1 MDLQAQPL
9 SAEEKRKLAEVS
21 KLENEIQESERVAAS
36 YDYKLD
42 GFQKSLDSLKYG
54 LPSVLELLEID
65 HSHHLK
71 VDDKEQKYLDIND
84 KNLSML
90 VKYLSSV
97 EERTNGIIELYNLFQ
112 NRQVSF
118 AAGWLVKYFRWENRW

>member
-1 MDLQAQPL
+1 L
-9 SAEEKRKLAEVS
+9 SAEEKRKLTEVS
-21 KLENEIQESERVAAS
+21 KLESEIQESERIAAS

-71 VDDKEQKYLDIND
+71 VDDNKEKYLDIND

-112 NRQVSF
+112 NRQVKF
-118 AAGWLVKYFRWENRW
+118 ASGWVSKIF